1 MRNLLHLNGG
11 GAHNRSKTIRIL
23 KRKGL
28 RFALAYNARKKKRVF
43 KQTSFYQHFFQKLEM
58 FYIIFVSHMPHKFH
72 IYNILKRFHI
82 LTTHTP
88 TLVFISQHYEEIISW
103 IESKEFKE
111 QYIDK
116 NHPYPPLLN
125 PERLNVRVQSCHY
138 NKENN
143 KEFQC
148 KESQGNESMV
158 SKNIKPY
165 DNLSYQNISPE
176 IAWDLNLPLP
186 PYYQFV
192 YWGSH
197 GSGSSGLTTFLEYCG
212 VNQCPWKGVYGGNGK
227 ESYLWY
233 FHQFTKNFKDSTFI
247 YLPIR
252 EFVKSASKFYALI
265 PYSKALLTAR
275 DPISNLKSFVQLIIP
290 KEGWDTRASNPITIT
305 LQSNPNE
312 VCQNLVGYWSMDS
325 KSNLHIGDAPS
336 FETISYFIDTE
347 QYAGAFHD
355 TQLKNA
361 LINLKDSVIID
372 MSEIVGEKTFD
383 TIKRLSK
390 ELGFPAPI
398 EEEKEKFATQR
409 AIEYLNFLP
418 ITLQIE
424 TLQRNICLCIQDN
437 AYKTNYLNITPL
449 LFNKQDC
456 FYERIIICTT
466 KEDWD
471 ILKKQDIKMLE
482 EVKAYLLR
490 LISRLQQQKEIEN
503 KKKLSESQVLEY
515 LREHTYLRIKFKQI
529 LDEHLAYIKQERP
542 DIVASWKYYQEFER
556 MCGEMV
562 SKGGLEPPTSGL

>member
-1 MRNLLHLNGG
+1 M
-11 GAHNRSKTIRIL
+11 
-23 KRKGL
+23 
-28 RFALAYNARKKKRVF
+28 
-43 KQTSFYQHFFQKLEM
+43 
-58 FYIIFVSHMPHKFH
+58 
-72 IYNILKRFHI
+72 
-82 LTTHTP
+82 
-88 TLVFISQHYEEIISW
+88 
-103 IESKEFKE
+103 
-111 QYIDK
+111 
-116 NHPYPPLLN
+116 
-125 PERLNVRVQSCHY
+125 
-138 NKENN
+138 
-143 KEFQC
+143 
-148 KESQGNESMV
+148 
-158 SKNIKPY
+158 
-165 DNLSYQNISPE
+165 
-176 IAWDLNLPLP
+176 
-186 PYYQFV
+186 
-192 YWGSH
+192 
-197 GSGSSGLTTFLEYCG
+197 
-212 VNQCPWKGVYGGNGK
+212 
-227 ESYLWY
+227 
-233 FHQFTKNFKDSTFI
+233 
-247 YLPIR
+247 
-252 EFVKSASKFYALI
+252 
-265 PYSKALLTAR
+265 LTAR

>member
-1 MRNLLHLNGG
+1 
-11 GAHNRSKTIRIL
+11 
-23 KRKGL
+23 
-28 RFALAYNARKKKRVF
+28 
-43 KQTSFYQHFFQKLEM
+43 M

-72 IYNILKRFHI
+72 IYKILKRFHI

-111 QYIDK
+111 QYVDK

-125 PERLNVRVQSCHY
+125 PERLA
-138 NKENN
+138 KD
-143 KEFQC
+143 
-148 KESQGNESMV
+148 
-158 SKNIKPY
+158 SKNPY
-165 DNLSYQNISPE
+165 SNLNYESIPAGT
-176 IAWDLNLPLP
+176 AWDLNVPLP

-418 ITLQIE
+418 ITFQVEISK
-424 TLQRNICLCIQDN
+424 RKIHIIIQDN

-556 MCGEMV
+556 MCAEMV